1 MKPVTYDFDV
11 ITDTPAPKRRAPE
24 QAKPAPQPRAE
35 AERRDAAPP
44 GGDPRIKV
52 QAAE

>member
-24 QAKPAPQPRAE
+24 QAEPAPPCTEEEGRE
-35 AERRDAAPP
+35 TAPP
-44 GGDPRIKV
+44 EREPRINV